1 MSEPSRTVLRQLN
14 LTIASPPPPDARER
28 EGTGGLSAPGFPA
41 TLAACQQATHFG
53 SHPERRR
60 RGSPAEAGPVYQL
73 LCPPFVGTWRS
84 MISHQR
90 SVPGFP
96 VPDQSSFTT
105 PRKIR
110 TLIPG
115 TQGNNTRPY
124 LYPTRRRLARL
135 GLSDQW
141 AVFNLYEV
149 CTCTIV
155 WGNSERRV
163 PEAANRQCPP
173 HIVALI
179 SSQSPRSR

>member
-1 MSEPSRTVLRQLN
+1 MRE
-14 LTIASPPPPDARER
+14 RER

-60 RGSPAEAGPVYQL
+60 RGSPAGAGLVYQL
-73 LCPPFVGTWRS
+73 LCPPSPEACRS

-173 HIVALI
+173 LIVALI